1 MKKSY
6 KKIFLLVFLFF
17 SFFLVMPVS
26 AIWSIKTKESQNL
39 VGTNTSTVNV
49 YVRYITKE
57 QTIVNSKKE
66 DDYNTYYAICQGNTP
81 YTYLVSTTDPVE
93 ENGEITWTETYNQ
106 IKECSKKIMFYFK
119 HIKSS

>member
-57 QTIVNSKKE
+57 QNQKIVTNQTTNTIVNSKKRR
-66 DDYNTYYAICQGNTP
+66 
-81 YTYLVSTTDPVE
+81 
-93 ENGEITWTETYNQ
+93 
-106 IKECSKKIMFYFK
+106 
-119 HIKSS
+119 